1 MYFSFSNVASK
12 KGGLARRLMPG
23 IPELKR
29 WNEAGGLPLFQCIPA
44 LDT

>member
-1 MYFSFSNVASK
+1 MFFSLSYVASK

-29 WNEAGGLPLFQCIPA
+29 WNEAGGLPLVPVYTA
-44 LDT
+44 LAT